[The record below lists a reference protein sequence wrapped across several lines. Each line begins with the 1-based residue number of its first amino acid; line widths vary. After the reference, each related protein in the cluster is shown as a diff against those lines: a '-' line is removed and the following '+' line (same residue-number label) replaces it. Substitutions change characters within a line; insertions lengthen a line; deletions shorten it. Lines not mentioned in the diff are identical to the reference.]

1 MTDFASALGD
11 WSMGR
16 GPLYH
21 KLFVGLRDLIER
33 GILSAGT
40 RLPSERAFARD
51 LAVSRATVVAAYD
64 GLRSAA
70 LVESRHGS
78 GTRVLA
84 WASRGRGEDPPSLG
98 TPVFRRLLAGPDDAL
113 ISFACA
119 AIPGPNA
126 IADAVRT
133 YPAEELKALLCD
145 TGYVPRGLPAL
156 REALAALTT
165 ADGLDTTA
173 DQILVTTGAHQAI
186 TLCASLF
193 VRPGDLVL
201 VENPT
206 YPGCADAFAAAGA
219 RLVSLPVDRNGMV
232 VDNLERLLTNSPV
245 AAIFVIPTFQN
256 PTGSVMAGYRRRHM
270 AEVAGRLEVPVIE
283 DNALSHARIGPVE
296 LPIPIGSYPGA
307 ERAPVITVGS
317 LSKALWG
324 GLRVGWLRA
333 PQPWLER
340 LARRKVATDLGS
352 GVLDQAVATRLL
364 ANLPEL
370 EDANSRLLRDRLA
383 ATEHL
388 LAAHLPDWTWDRPAG
403 GPALWV
409 KLPYDAGPFCQ
420 LALRHGVEVVP
431 GATFGTEGTFA
442 DHVRIP
448 FTADPTVMAEA
459 IQRLAA
465 ADADLLDGRRCAEE
479 ECRPRLVV

>member
-1 MTDFASALGD
+1 ME
-11 WSMGR
+11 
-16 GPLYH
+16 P
-21 KLFVGLRDLIER
+21 
-33 GILSAGT
+33 
-40 RLPSERAFARD
+40 
-51 LAVSRATVVAAYD
+51 
-64 GLRSAA
+64 
-70 LVESRHGS
+70 
-78 GTRVLA
+78 
-84 WASRGRGEDPPSLG
+84 
-98 TPVFRRLLAGPDDAL
+98 
-113 ISFACA
+113 
-119 AIPGPNA
+119 
-126 IADAVRT
+126 
-133 YPAEELKALLCD
+133 
-145 TGYVPRGLPAL
+145 
-156 REALAALTT
+156 
-165 ADGLDTTA
+165 
-173 DQILVTTGAHQAI
+173 
-186 TLCASLF
+186 
-193 VRPGDLVL
+193 
-201 VENPT
+201 
-206 YPGCADAFAAAGA
+206 
-219 RLVSLPVDRNGMV
+219 
-232 VDNLERLLTNSPV
+232 
-245 AAIFVIPTFQN
+245 
-256 PTGSVMAGYRRRHM
+256 
-270 AEVAGRLEVPVIE
+270 
-283 DNALSHARIGPVE
+283 
-296 LPIPIGSYPGA
+296 
-307 ERAPVITVGS
+307 APVITVGS

-465 ADADLLDGRRCAEE
+465 ADADLLDGRRCAEGSAAPASSSD
-479 ECRPRLVV
+479 RPRPPPPARPARPACPPRGPAPAPAPAATPGPGPPRRRRVSGTSSGPD